1 MLLHSMLLHSV
12 CLYVI
17 APRRETRL
25 GRGGATMTPL
35 SPPPP
40 PVSVRQIYHSP
51 YTLARTLLHAL
62 AWTACRAAGPIHHGT
77 LPRVCAQQ
85 RGALPP
91 VPGAWELEVKSL
103 ILKPNK
109 SRYPNILRTL
119 SPARASVPK
128 RHRRRQATIAIKSR
142 PPPMTTRT
150 SRQRCAPAP
159 HLRPSPPA
167 RPPRAQVARP
177 AATA

>member
-1 MLLHSMLLHSV
+1 MGGGRPVPPTYLPCMSEPPVFTAVSPIMLLHR

-17 APRRETRL
+17 APSRETRL

-91 VPGAWELEVKSL
+91 VPGA
-103 ILKPNK
+103 
-109 SRYPNILRTL
+109 LR
-119 SPARASVPK
+119 
-128 RHRRRQATIAIKSR
+128 
-142 PPPMTTRT
+142 M
-150 SRQRCAPAP
+150 
-159 HLRPSPPA
+159 PSIEKK
-167 RPPRAQVARP
+167 
-177 AATA
+177 